1 MWKCEAFSYSTM
13 LKPETKERGDD
24 DAREMVHKAWLWT
37 TGPNYRPD
45 CELLLQIYSNLY
57 FCIPS
62 TSAGLGCS
70 PGWKTHSSPGFLTG
84 TKGLLFSLGIGNRDW
99 METI

>member
-45 CELLLQIYSNLY
+45 CELLLQIIKCFGILD
-57 FCIPS
+57 
-62 TSAGLGCS
+62 T
-70 PGWKTHSSPGFLTG
+70 
-84 TKGLLFSLGIGNRDW
+84 LFSLYI
-99 METI
+99 